1 MDAFEYR
8 QAQEIRDSFARF
20 GVRYLFIGKSGAIL
34 LGFPDTTQD
43 ADLFVAK
50 SPANCRALVTALRE
64 LGFVLTPAQA
74 AEVERGKD
82 FVQLKNGPFDL
93 DLIFAPD
100 GIERFED
107 AWQRRVE
114 VEGFPVCHPD
124 DIIASKAATNRVKD
138 RESLPRLRSF
148 REYWLRQQRQAKGPS
163 N

>member
-1 MDAFEYR
+1 MPAFEYR
-8 QAQEIRDSFARF
+8 QAEEVRDAFARH

-43 ADLFVAK
+43 ADLFVEK
-50 SPANCRALVTALRE
+50 TPANCQAVVAALRE
-64 LGFVLTPAQA
+64 LGFGLNKQEA

-82 FVQLKNGPFDL
+82 FIQLKNGPFDL

-107 AWQRRVE
+107 AWKRHVD
-114 VEGFPVCHPD
+114 VEGFPVCHID
-124 DIIASKAATNRVKD
+124 DIIASKAATNRVRD

-148 REYWLRQQRQAKGPS
+148 REYWMQKQSR
-163 N
+163 